1 MVSILTSKLINVTK
15 KKDSKYLHKG
25 NSASK
30 YVCLRVVGGNTGT
43 NEDNTVRYT
52 IIIRFKTIFSLPS
65 SQSRSSRKV
74 TLLMNV
80 YSNGLTK

>member
-25 NSASK
+25 NSASR
-30 YVCLRVVGGNTGT
+30 YVCLSVINTGT
-43 NEDNTVRYT
+43 KEDNTVRYT

-65 SQSRSSRKV
+65 SHSRSSRKA